1 MKLFEPRVWSVVD
14 LGCLKW
20 SSILFGAIAGAY
32 FPNFVQTYVWV
43 FVVAFVLLGIRPM
56 MVFYGGVRPHDG
68 MPRATPGAS
77 S

>member
-1 MKLFEPRVWSVVD
+1 MKLFEPRVWSVLD
-14 LGCLKW
+14 LACLKW

-32 FPNFVQTYVWV
+32 FPDFVRTYVWV
-43 FVVAFVLLGIRPM
+43 FVVAFVLLGIRPT
-56 MVFYGGVRPHDG
+56 MVFYGARRSHNG